1 MSDRGYQDPSKVS
14 DAKAL
19 QMMFKSNNGAKGQSN
34 IPKKRAGPSMQ
45 AARPAPVPPS
55 GSTTPSTTARFY
67 PPTLLSNPLDRK
79 AGSILGPSA
88 SDFLG
93 RRDVTPKLS
102 SSLVQGQYHNGKAE
116 VPSTVPKVQE
126 VSPSLAQKESE
137 KPVVKLPTTLAVIPE
152 AEKLD
157 FNSIQG
163 QSEKAG
169 AHATPTNLP
178 TVSKAPER
186 VSNLDLLC
194 DFATDS
200 GQASIKAST
209 VGTAAGLPKTPAKTT
224 NPPGKE
230 TKKKTLLELF
240 QNQKSDG
247 VSDCQAK
254 EVATHDS
261 KAAEPLKYSP
271 DELLKLKANAKTG
284 VLPPDCIVKRHNNS
298 QKAGIA
304 ATYKSA
310 ASFIAHKTTSV
321 CGSQAEMTEPTV
333 LRPTAP
339 QTSPKQAKLDSVQAP
354 IVTTAEPAQA
364 GNLIDFEGGQ
374 VGLKSGAAEKVP
386 GTASL
391 NHQRWMSSLTY
402 DDLADLLTRS
412 EHTKLDSAQAPTE
425 AKSESMQAKD
435 PVAFKESQ
443 DPEKP
448 KGLRPQ
454 APGFVP
460 KLHAPPATSM
470 LAQYAT
476 PSPIDLGGNE
486 ASQHASTKTFAPAE
500 QFMVTA
506 TPVATHA
513 NGFRITGPATSQIM
527 FSSPINVTFSTEL
540 PLRTAGDNGEVARA
554 PKKPT
559 KGLGASMWAK

>member
-1 MSDRGYQDPSKVS
+1 MSDRGNQDPSKVS

-19 QMMFKSNNGAKGQSN
+19 QMMFKSNTGAKGQSN

-67 PPTLLSNPLDRK
+67 PPTLLSNPLERK
-79 AGSILGPSA
+79 AGAILGPSA
-88 SDFLG
+88 SDFLR
-93 RRDVTPKLS
+93 RRDVTPKPS
-102 SSLVQGQYHNGKAE
+102 SSLVQGQDHKGKAE
-116 VPSTVPKVQE
+116 VPSTVPRVQE

-137 KPVVKLPTTLAVIPE
+137 KPVVKLPSALAVIPE
-152 AEKLD
+152 ADKLE

-163 QSEKAG
+163 QSKKAG
-169 AHATPTNLP
+169 AHATSTNLP

-186 VSNLDLLC
+186 VSNPDLLC

-200 GQASIKAST
+200 VQASIKATT
-209 VGTAAGLPKTPAKTT
+209 VGAAADLPKTPAKTT

-240 QNQKSDG
+240 QNQKPDG
-247 VSDCQAK
+247 VFDCQAK

-261 KAAEPLKYSP
+261 KVAEPLKYSP
-271 DELLKLKANAKTG
+271 DELMELKANAKTG

-310 ASFIAHKTTSV
+310 ASFIAHKPTAV
-321 CGSQAEMTEPTV
+321 RGSQAEMTEPTV
-333 LRPTAP
+333 LRPAAP
-339 QTSPKQAKLDSVQAP
+339 QASPKQAKLDSIQAP
-354 IVTTAEPAQA
+354 IVTTADPAQA
-364 GNLIDFEGGQ
+364 GNLIDLEGGQ

-386 GTASL
+386 GTAPL
-391 NHQRWMSSLTY
+391 DRQRWMSSLTY
-402 DDLADLLTRS
+402 DDLADLQPCS
-412 EHTKLDSAQAPTE
+412 EHTKLDSAQVPTE
-425 AKSESMQAKD
+425 AKSESMQAED
-435 PVAFKESQ
+435 PVAFKEFQ

-470 LAQYAT
+470 LAQCAT

-513 NGFRITGPATSQIM
+513 NGFRITGPPTSQIM

-559 KGLGASMWAK
+559 KGLDASMWAK

>member
-19 QMMFKSNNGAKGQSN
+19 QMMFKSNTGAKGQSN

-79 AGSILGPSA
+79 AGAILGPSA

-93 RRDVTPKLS
+93 RRDVAPKLS
-102 SSLVQGQYHNGKAE
+102 SSLVQGQDHQGKAE
-116 VPSTVPKVQE
+116 VPSTVPKVQDA
-126 VSPSLAQKESE
+126 SPSLAQKESE
-137 KPVVKLPTTLAVIPE
+137 KPVVKLPSTLAVIPE
-152 AEKLD
+152 TDKLD
-157 FNSIQG
+157 FDSIQG

-169 AHATPTNLP
+169 AHATSTNLP

-186 VSNLDLLC
+186 VSNPDLLC

-200 GQASIKAST
+200 GQASITATT
-209 VGTAAGLPKTPAKTT
+209 VETAAGLPKTPTKTT

-240 QNQKSDG
+240 HNQKSDG
-247 VSDCQAK
+247 VFDCQAK

-271 DELLKLKANAKTG
+271 DELLELKANAKTG
-284 VLPPDCIVKRHNNS
+284 VLPLDCIVKRHNNS

-310 ASFIAHKTTSV
+310 ASFIAHKTTAV
-321 CGSQAEMTEPTV
+321 CGSHAEMTEPTV

-339 QTSPKQAKLDSVQAP
+339 QTSPKQAKPDSIQAP

-364 GNLIDFEGGQ
+364 GNLIDLEGGQ

-386 GTASL
+386 GTACL
-391 NHQRWMSSLTY
+391 VHQRWMSSLTY
-402 DDLADLLTRS
+402 DDLADLQPCS
-412 EHTKLDSAQAPTE
+412 EHTKLDSAQAPTK
-425 AKSESMQAKD
+425 AQSESMQAKD
-435 PVAFKESQ
+435 PVAFKELP

-448 KGLRPQ
+448 KGVRPQ

-500 QFMVTA
+500 HFMVTA

-559 KGLGASMWAK
+559 KGLDASMWAK